1 MSLNAPERYT
11 NRGVSS
17 SQVMTGRYQQG
28 KTDKY
33 KGAIDLAGEKIAQW
47 HNPRIFID
55 DLYGEN
61 QTKQFTSVMIIGSPG
76 TGKSSLHSKISHGI
90 HKRNPNYY
98 VLHLYRKHLLK
109 LKQTLAEVP
118 AGRDLVLN
126 FHDVTGVFK
135 DITSPQQ
142 KSEIITTLTEA
153 RHPNFEKTDR
163 KVMVIVNVHY
173 ENSMEKIWRSQGSW
187 KIYTD
192 MNSDESQVFN
202 GKTHNKFQN
211 KVNIFQRTVLD
222 QFRKKEFT
230 TSLTTNM
237 DRTYVTG
244 GVRQDNPKSINY
256 NKLGKLRFIMVYDTI
271 TVKFYLVDLEYCGL
285 CSEGGQELERTE
297 ATPKEIDQL
306 ICKYYG
312 DTDGRQGMKLALTS
326 AGVNHQYRN
335 KPVYAYN
342 IAMDMLAFF
351 DVDIEQLADFYRNLA
366 QIKDKRLYTTRR
378 KKVDF
383 FADLKDIRAKNIS
396 PLGSLT
402 LNKMKQQDDIDLN
415 L

>member
-1 MSLNAPERYT
+1 MSQ
-11 NRGVSS
+11 RGVTSTD
-17 SQVMTGRYQQG
+17 VLMGRY
-28 KTDKY
+28 DPDPSEKY
-33 KGAIDLAGEKIAQW
+33 KGAIDYAGEKIAQW
-47 HNPRIFID
+47 HNPRLFLD

-76 TGKSSLHSKISHGI
+76 TGKSSLHSLISHGM

-98 VLHLYRKHLLK
+98 VMHLYRPELLK
-109 LKQTLAEVP
+109 LDQTLKNVP
-118 AGRDLVLN
+118 PGRDLILN

-135 DITSPQQ
+135 DIANPQQ
-142 KSEIITTLTEA
+142 KSKIITTLTEA

-163 KVMVIVNVHY
+163 KVMVLVNVHY

-202 GKTHNKFQN
+202 GKTKGRYDH
-211 KVNIFQRTVLD
+211 KVEIFQRTVLR

-230 TSLTTNM
+230 VSLTANM

-244 GVRQDNPKSINY
+244 GVQQDDPESPLY
-256 NKLGKLRFIMVYDTI
+256 GQFGKLRFIMVYDTI
-271 TVKFYLVDLEYCGL
+271 DVKFYLVSLEYCGL
-285 CSEGGQELERTE
+285 CSEQGQELKKTQ

-306 ICKYYG
+306 ICNYYG
-312 DTDGRQGMKLALTS
+312 VKDGRAGMKLALVN
-326 AGVNHQYRN
+326 AGVLHQFRN
-335 KPVYAYN
+335 KPIYAYN
-342 IAMDMLAFF
+342 IAHDLLTTFEINKDELASY
-351 DVDIEQLADFYRNLA
+351 YRDLA
-366 QIKDKRLYTTRR
+366 QIKDKRLMTSKR

-383 FADLKDIRAKNIS
+383 FKDLEEIRAKNIS
-396 PLGSLT
+396 PLGSLE
-402 LNKMKQQDDIDLN
+402 LNRMKVQDDIDLN

>member
-1 MSLNAPERYT
+1 MSSS
-11 NRGVSS
+11 RGVSS
-17 SQVMTGRYQQG
+17 SQIMAGRFSDN
-28 KTDKY
+28 KTNRY

-90 HKRNPNYY
+90 HTRNSNYF

-109 LKQTLAEVP
+109 LDQTLSDVP
-118 AGRDLVLN
+118 PGRDLVLN

-135 DITSPQQ
+135 DIASPQQ
-142 KSEIITTLTEA
+142 KAKIITTLTEA

-202 GKTHNKFQN
+202 GKTHNKFKN
-211 KVNIFQRTVLD
+211 KVDIFQRTVLN

-230 TSLTTNM
+230 TSLTENL

-244 GVRQDNPKSINY
+244 GVRQDNPKSQFY

-271 TVKFYLVDLEYCGL
+271 SVKFYLVDLEYCKL
-285 CSEGGQELERTE
+285 CSEGGQELKKTQ

-306 ICKYYG
+306 ICNYYG
-312 DTDGRQGMKLALTS
+312 SKDGRAGMKLALVN
-326 AGVNHQYRN
+326 AGVFHQFRN

-342 IAMDMLAFF
+342 IAYELLSQF
-351 DVDIEQLADFYRNLA
+351 DVDKEALATFYRNNA
-366 QIKDKRLYTTRR
+366 QIKDKRLYTPKR

-383 FADLKDIRAKNIS
+383 FADLNDIRSKNVS
-396 PLGSLT
+396 PLGNLA
-402 LNKMKQQDDIDLN
+402 LNEQKIDDIDLN
-415 L
+415 I

>member
-1 MSLNAPERYT
+1 VFKMSKQE
-11 NRGVSS
+11 RGVSS
-17 SQVMTGRYQQG
+17 NQVMQGRYQQD
-28 KTDKY
+28 KNDKY
-33 KGAIDLAGEKIAQW
+33 KGAIKVKGDLIAQW
-47 HNPRIFID
+47 HNPRIFLD

-90 HKRNPNYY
+90 HTRNPNYY
-98 VLHLYRKHLLK
+98 VLHLYRKHLLNLDK
-109 LKQTLAEVP
+109 TLRDVP

-135 DITSPQQ
+135 DIASPQQ
-142 KSEIITTLTEA
+142 KAKIITTLTEA

-192 MNSDESQVFN
+192 MNSDEAQVFN
-202 GKTHNKFQN
+202 GKTKGRYEH
-211 KVNIFQRTVLD
+211 KVDIFQRTVLN

-230 TSLTTNM
+230 CSLTSNM

-244 GVRQDNPKSINY
+244 GVRQDNPKSKY
-256 NKLGKLRFIMVYDTI
+256 FNKSGIFRFIMVYDTI
-271 TVKFYLVDLEYCGL
+271 DVKFFLVDLEYCGL
-285 CSEGGQELERTE
+285 CSEGGQELQKTQ

-306 ICKYYG
+306 ITSYYG
-312 DTDGRQGMKLALTS
+312 TEGRQGMKLALINGGIT
-326 AGVNHQYRN
+326 HQYRN
-335 KPVYAYN
+335 KPIYGYN
-342 IAMDMLAFF
+342 LAMEMLALF
-351 DVDIEQLADFYRNLA
+351 DVDKEALGDYYRNLA
-366 QIKDKRLYTTRR
+366 QITDKRLYTSKR

-383 FADLKDIRAKNIS
+383 FGDLKKIRSQNVS
-396 PLGSLT
+396 PIGSFT
-402 LNKMKQQDDIDLN
+402 LNKMKHKDTDIDLN

>member
-1 MSLNAPERYT
+1 MQST
-11 NRGVSS
+11 RGVSS
-17 SQVMTGRYQQG
+17 MDIMKGRYKQDKDG
-28 KTDKY
+28 KY

-90 HKRNPNYY
+90 HTRNANYY
-98 VLHLYRKHLLK
+98 VMHLYRKHLLN
-109 LKQTLAEVP
+109 LKQTLSDVP
-118 AGRDLVLN
+118 PGRDLVLN

-135 DITSPQQ
+135 DITSPKQ

-202 GKTHNKFQN
+202 GKTHNKFSN
-211 KVNIFQRTVLD
+211 KVQIFQRTVLD
-222 QFRKKEFT
+222 QYRKKEFT
-230 TSLTTNM
+230 TSLTTTMN
-237 DRTYVTG
+237 RSYVTG
-244 GVRQDNPKSINY
+244 GVRQDNPKSIHY
-256 NKLGKLRFIMVYDTI
+256 NKLGTLRFIMVYDTI
-271 TVKFYLVDLEYCGL
+271 TVKFYLVDLQYCGL
-285 CSEGGQELERTE
+285 CSEGGQELQKTQ
-297 ATPKEIDQL
+297 ATPKEIDQM
-306 ICKYYG
+306 ICNYYG
-312 DTDGRQGMKLALTS
+312 EKDGRAGMKLALVS
-326 AGVNHQYRN
+326 SGVLHQFRN

-342 IAMDMLAFF
+342 IAYDILSTFN
-351 DVDIEQLADFYRNLA
+351 VDKEALADYYRELA
-366 QIKDKRLYTTRR
+366 QIKDKRLYTPRR

-383 FADLKDIRAKNIS
+383 FKDLTDIRSKNVS
-396 PLGSLT
+396 PLGHLE
-402 LNKMKQQDDIDLN
+402 LNEKKISDSDIDLN

>member
-1 MSLNAPERYT
+1 MISRGISSMDVMS
-11 NRGVSS
+11 
-17 SQVMTGRYQQG
+17 GRYSQN

-76 TGKSSLHSKISHGI
+76 TGKSSLHSKISHGM

-98 VLHLYRKHLLK
+98 IVHLYRKHLLN
-109 LKQTLAEVP
+109 LKQTLSNVLP
-118 AGRDLVLN
+118 GRDLVLN

-135 DITSPQQ
+135 DVTNPKQ

-192 MNSDESQVFN
+192 MNADESQVFN
-202 GKTHNKFQN
+202 GKTHNIFKN
-211 KVNIFQRTVLD
+211 KVAIFQRTVLE

-230 TSLTTNM
+230 TSLTANM

-244 GVRQDNPKSINY
+244 GVRQDNPKSNYY
-256 NKLGKLRFIMVYDTI
+256 NKLGTLRFIMVYDTI
-271 TVKFYLVDLEYCGL
+271 SVKFYLVDLEYCGL
-285 CSEGGQELERTE
+285 CSEGGQELEKTQ
-297 ATPKEIDQL
+297 ATSKEIDQL
-306 ICKYYG
+306 ICGYYG
-312 DTDGRQGMKLALTS
+312 TKDGRAGMKLALVS
-326 AGVNHQYRN
+326 SGVLHQFRN

-342 IAMDMLAFF
+342 IAYDLLSTF
-351 DVDIEQLADFYRNLA
+351 DVDKEALADYYRELA
-366 QIKDKRLYTTRR
+366 QIKDKRLHTPRR
-378 KKVDF
+378 KKTDF
-383 FADLKDIRAKNIS
+383 FKDLRDIRSKNVS

-402 LNKMKQQDDIDLN
+402 LNKMKQTDDIDLN